1 MHNQMQPLVL
11 QKIALDAVDDLV
23 AFNRVPPCGHL
34 HMHAGELPPRPVIV
48 DHQIVHAQNARI
60 AHQLL
65 ADTAD
70 QLRRRRVA
78 QQRVERLLNQR
89 NAADEDEHGHRRAD
103 IAVQIQ
109 PGQPR
114 DHRAQQHRAGG
125 NHVVSAVAGRRFQRG
140 RADAPPHVRI
150 ERRHPA
156 FDHDGR
162 GQHADAHPAEHNR
175 LGRKDLADAAAE
187 QLHADGDNHHR
198 DGHAGEVFK
207 PPVAVGM
214 LRVGGSVGELEA
226 QQADQTAGC
235 IRQVVHRVGHDRD
248 RAAEQT
254 GNQLARKE
262 QHVAADAHQA
272 RRLAVGAAHALVFH
286 IFMVRNPGN
295 NPFRQRVSHAPS

>member
-1 MHNQMQPLVL
+1 MEKHNIWRSFREGIVPLRFG
-11 QKIALDAVDDLV
+11 IA
-23 AFNRVPPCGHL
+23 
-34 HMHAGELPPRPVIV
+34 
-48 DHQIVHAQNARI
+48 ARLAI
-60 AHQLL
+60 LL
-65 ADTAD
+65 AVFALLISGLTALHLYHASRNLLHD
-70 QLRRRRVA
+70 AA
-78 QQRVERLLNQR
+78 QERLLTTTQVLGSRILNVLE
-89 NAADEDEHGHRRAD
+89 AAIQDARRLAD
-103 IAVQIQ
+103 RAVA
-109 PGQPR
+109 GQPR
-114 DHRAQQHRAGG
+114 DHRAQQYRAGG

-175 LGRKDLADAAAE
+175 LGRKDFADAAPE
-187 QLHADGDNHHR
+187 QLHADGENHHR

-226 QQADQTAGC
+226 QQADQAAGC

-254 GNQLARKE
+254 GDQLARKE
-262 QHVAADAHQA
+262 QHVAADAHHA

-295 NPFRQRVSHAPS
+295 NPFRQHVSHAPS